1 MGGKY
6 TRKDV
11 IAFMLFYLYSLFIIL
26 CWLFI
31 LFHRNNNL
39 ISSVGSIFVRALA
52 WSNLLN
58 YQPDIGGHHAHL
70 HSIVWWVNVPFAL
83 IYAGVVDYLVSKKMK
98 LQKIISV
105 LSITIFF
112 ISFAIYSI
120 TTFLFLFEL
129 ERFAYVLFVP
139 QM

>member
-1 MGGKY
+1 
-6 TRKDV
+6 
-11 IAFMLFYLYSLFIIL
+11 
-26 CWLFI
+26 
-31 LFHRNNNL
+31 
-39 ISSVGSIFVRALA
+39 
-52 WSNLLN
+52 LLN

-70 HSIVWWVNVPFAL
+70 HSAVWWVNILFAL

-105 LSITIFF
+105 ISITIFF

-129 ERFAYVLFVP
+129 ERFAYTFFVP
-139 QM
+139 QL